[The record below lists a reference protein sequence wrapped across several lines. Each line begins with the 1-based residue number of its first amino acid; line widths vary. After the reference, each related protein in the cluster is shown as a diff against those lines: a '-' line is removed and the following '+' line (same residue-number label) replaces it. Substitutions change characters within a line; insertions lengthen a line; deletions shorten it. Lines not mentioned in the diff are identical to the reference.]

1 MTHFKTPIKAARLT
15 LIAALAVGMS
25 ACATSGAN
33 TVPIIDAPNSPQ
45 LQTDLAQCQSLA
57 AQYNGGGNDAL
68 AAAVVGAGL
77 GALTGSSFGGRRF
90 SNRGRGENALAGA
103 LAGAAAGTGVG
114 VFQAQGKQAD
124 IVYRCMAGRGYRIL
138 G

>member
-1 MTHFKTPIKAARLT
+1 MTYFNSSLNAAKLS
-15 LIAALAVGMS
+15 LIAALSLGMS
-25 ACATSGAN
+25 ACATGGAN
-33 TVPIIDAPNSPQ
+33 AVPIIDAPNSPQ
-45 LQTDLAQCQSLA
+45 LQADLAQCQSLA
-57 AQYNGGGNDAL
+57 AQYNGTGGDAL
-68 AAAVVGAGL
+68 AAAAVGAGL
-77 GALTGSSFGGRRF
+77 GALTGSSFGGRPF

-114 VFQAQGKQAD
+114 IFQAQGKQAD